1 MKKYWKAMG
10 AMGLSL
16 VLVVGSAAP
25 TFAAHPSGYW
35 PYLSAFTEAKNAN
48 DSDRMLTTGDALLN
62 YYQNLPIDSDVASIR
77 YNVNYANYPI
87 YEAKGNYAKAQQALE
102 QVKINGGYLGFQD
115 AVTMAEERQKKID
128 PRTEVYALTTQ
139 SGPYYGAKHEPKNG
153 TWYGRIWTEQND
165 ASVQQ
170 ESIVS
175 FYIEMGQTGSSFDRF
190 IQPFDDGTHAIHIA
204 WNFPQEGN
212 TVNAINSGSFDSN
225 IQETLQYLSTLQSP
239 VLLRIGGEMNVWT
252 TPTTGE
258 AFRAAYTRIA
268 NMTRSIAPNVALVFS
283 PNYTSSFGGDM
294 ETYFPDASLV
304 DWIGV
309 SLYMNRYQT
318 ANAQKGQDANEM
330 YFGNGDYADPVKNI
344 THAAELAE
352 KYRKPIIVTEG
363 GSGHTLSGADAS
375 LATFAA
381 ERVREMYTTLNMVYP
396 QVKAIIYFDKD
407 TSGYR
412 YSLQSNA
419 SVQAAYT
426 SALKSNPTLISQVGQ
441 QAAQTFLPLASVSG
455 QSGVLTLRA
464 YCDVIGQTVTAT
476 YSVDGKWLATQK
488 AAPYRCQLDTST
500 LSVGDHTLKV
510 LFQAPNGFSQ
520 TKTYQLTKAADG
532 TVSFRQA

>member
-1 MKKYWKAMG
+1 M
-10 AMGLSL
+10 
-16 VLVVGSAAP
+16 
-25 TFAAHPSGYW
+25 
-35 PYLSAFTEAKNAN
+35 
-48 DSDRMLTTGDALLN
+48 
-62 YYQNLPIDSDVASIR
+62 
-77 YNVNYANYPI
+77 
-87 YEAKGNYAKAQQALE
+87 
-102 QVKINGGYLGFQD
+102 
-115 AVTMAEERQKKID
+115 
-128 PRTEVYALTTQ
+128 
-139 SGPYYGAKHEPKNG
+139 
-153 TWYGRIWTEQND
+153 
-165 ASVQQ
+165 
-170 ESIVS
+170 
-175 FYIEMGQTGSSFDRF
+175 
-190 IQPFDDGTHAIHIA
+190 
-204 WNFPQEGN
+204 
-212 TVNAINSGSFDSN
+212 
-225 IQETLQYLSTLQSP
+225 
-239 VLLRIGGEMNVWT
+239 
-252 TPTTGE
+252 
-258 AFRAAYTRIA
+258 
-268 NMTRSIAPNVALVFS
+268 
-283 PNYTSSFGGDM
+283 
-294 ETYFPDASLV
+294 
-304 DWIGV
+304 
-309 SLYMNRYQT
+309 
-318 ANAQKGQDANEM
+318 
-330 YFGNGDYADPVKNI
+330 
-344 THAAELAE
+344 AE